1 MQLIEVLI
9 LATILYASWRFGQPI
24 VHRKEMIKRMRQG
37 KAPTKKQ
44 CILIKSK
51 KLDPK
56 NWLVVLDNK
65 EKLVI
70 RHRES
75 NLVRN
80 IYKEDQQ

>member
-1 MQLIEVLI
+1 M
-9 LATILYASWRFGQPI
+9 
-24 VHRKEMIKRMRQG
+24 RKRMRKRMRQG

-44 CILIKSK
+44 RILIKSR

-80 IYKEDQQ
+80 IYKEV

>member
-1 MQLIEVLI
+1 
-9 LATILYASWRFGQPI
+9 
-24 VHRKEMIKRMRQG
+24 MRQG

-44 CILIKSK
+44 RILIKGK

-80 IYKEDQQ
+80 IYKEV

>member
-1 MQLIEVLI
+1 
-9 LATILYASWRFGQPI
+9 
-24 VHRKEMIKRMRQG
+24 MRQG

-44 CILIKSK
+44 RILIKSR

-80 IYKEDQQ
+80 IYKEV